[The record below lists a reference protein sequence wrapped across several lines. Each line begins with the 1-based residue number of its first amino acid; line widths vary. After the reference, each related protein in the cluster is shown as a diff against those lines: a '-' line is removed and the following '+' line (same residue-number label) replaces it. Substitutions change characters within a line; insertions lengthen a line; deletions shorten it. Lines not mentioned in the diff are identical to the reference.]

1 MVKQTIPKYIF
12 LSSLAITI
20 VIFVAGLM
28 LGYNLDSL
36 RSADVLSELELNKL
50 DTESYVVEQ
59 LFWDSVE
66 GEGCGNVDLRLSTMS
81 QELAGLGHDLVAYE
95 QKSLFADEEY
105 QLLARQYF
113 LQEIRAYV
121 LYNSLHYKC
130 NLSQDLILFFFGPED
145 SESEAQGYVLDK
157 VVDHAN
163 NTVVVFSMNAEFE
176 ENALDSME
184 LYYNITELPTLII
197 NGDIKQEGYISYY
210 EIKEVLNATFV

>member
-1 MVKQTIPKYIF
+1 MVKQTIPRYIF
-12 LSSLAITI
+12 LSSLAITV

-28 LGYNLDSL
+28 LGYNLDGL
-36 RSADVLSELELNKL
+36 RSADVISELELNEL
-50 DTESYVVEQ
+50 ETESYVVEQ

-66 GEGCGNVDLRLSTMS
+66 GEGCGNVDIRLSIMS
-81 QELAGLGHDLVAYE
+81 QELAELGNNLIAYE

-121 LYNSLHYKC
+121 LFNSLHDKC
-130 NLSQDLILFFFGPED
+130 NLSQDVILFFFDPED
-145 SESEAQGYVLDK
+145 SESETQGYVLDK
-157 VVDHAN
+157 VVSHAN
-163 NTVVVFSMNAEFE
+163 NTVVVFSINAYFE
-176 ENALDSME
+176 DNAIDSME

-197 NGDIKQEGYISYY
+197 NGDFKQEKYISYS